1 MADKEQRIL
10 GQGSEVWN
18 AWRQKYPGVKPD
30 LRGALPLGMADLS
43 GANLSGADL
52 SGANLSGAN
61 LREANLG
68 EADLSGANI
77 SWANL
82 SRDARGAAEGDRTG
96 AGRTDGKAR
105 GDRRGRRLAVLGRGL
120 LRYRARHDR
129 RRRPDGVAR
138 LPQAKLLEEIAA
150 ALLWLCSPGASYV
163 IGHAL
168 LMDGGYT
175 AR

>member
-1 MADKEQRIL
+1 MADKEQRTIL

-43 GANLSGADL
+43 GADL

-68 EADLSGANI
+68 EADLSGAKI

-105 GDRRGRRLAVLGRGL
+105 GDRRGRRLAVLGRGR
-120 LRYRARHDR
+120 LRRRARHGR
-129 RRRPDGVAR
+129 
-138 LPQAKLLEEIAA
+138 
-150 ALLWLCSPGASYV
+150 
-163 IGHAL
+163 
-168 LMDGGYT
+168 
-175 AR
+175 